1 MERKGIGIEGDSQ
14 DSQGDDGRGSDIRGR
29 GRGKI
34 SSLKTSYKVYWRWKG
49 RE

>member
-1 MERKGIGIEGDSQ
+1 MERKGRRIEG

-29 GRGKI
+29 GRERV
-34 SSLKTSYKVYWRWKG
+34 SSLKTSYKVYLRWRG